1 MSIKLYTTGCPKC
14 MILEKKLDQ
23 KGVEYEKVEDF
34 DVDFLVEK
42 GFTMAPVLEV
52 EGEMMG
58 YGEAVK
64 WIDQINQI

>member
-14 MILEKKLDQ
+14 TILEKKLDQ

-34 DVDFLVEK
+34 DVDFLAKK

-64 WIDQINQI
+64 WVNNM

>member
-1 MSIKLYTTGCPKC
+1 MSIKLYTIGCPKC

-64 WIDQINQI
+64 WVNNL